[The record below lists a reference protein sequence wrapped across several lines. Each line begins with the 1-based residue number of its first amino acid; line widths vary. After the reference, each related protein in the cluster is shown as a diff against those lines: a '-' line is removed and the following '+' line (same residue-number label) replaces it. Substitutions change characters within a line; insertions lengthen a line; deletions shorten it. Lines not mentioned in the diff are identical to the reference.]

1 MIRLLYYVY
10 SYNHNHIHFHLWRSL
25 SLTRLSLSV
34 KVSSKRYRLIKQTS
48 TKILSVFFS
57 CMPSKP
63 INLRWI
69 RTHSEYQ
76 PITSEIQ
83 TQPSRYKRAQSNLI
97 ADKKG
102 RHHLSKEFV

>member
-10 SYNHNHIHFHLWRSL
+10 SYNHNHIH
-25 SLTRLSLSV
+25 LTRLSLSV

-76 PITSEIQ
+76 PITSEIK